1 MSHIYQPLKLGKF
14 IAILRSLQ
22 INYSNK
28 IRIVYM
34 QGLLKASET
43 ETVNHQKAELYLAI
57 NMNRLV
63 RNNSMKNLSLLSDE
77 TYKIHEYVLAF

>member
-34 QGLLKASET
+34 QGSFEGVWNWNCESSKSGT
-43 ETVNHQKAELYLAI
+43 IFGH
-57 NMNRLV
+57 
-63 RNNSMKNLSLLSDE
+63 
-77 TYKIHEYVLAF
+77 